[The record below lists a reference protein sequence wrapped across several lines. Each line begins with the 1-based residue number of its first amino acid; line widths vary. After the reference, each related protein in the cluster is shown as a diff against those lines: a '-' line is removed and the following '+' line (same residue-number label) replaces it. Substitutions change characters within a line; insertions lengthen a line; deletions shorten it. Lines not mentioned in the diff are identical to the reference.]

1 MYSAT
6 HVPVMLRESVSHL
19 VTDRGG
25 YYIDATFGRGGHAK
39 EILASINEKGS
50 VYAFDRDPASK
61 EQFEKTFRKEG
72 RLSFSQGK
80 FSDILTEMQGL
91 ELVGKVSGILID
103 CGVSSPQLEE
113 ASRGFS
119 FRREGPLDMRMNP
132 NEGFSAADWLNSADE
147 REISQVI
154 WKLGQE
160 SFARRIAR
168 SIVAKR
174 PLETT
179 IQLAGLVLKEYEL
192 SGRKKTRVH
201 PATKTFQA
209 IRMHVNG
216 EIKELQKI
224 LLDGP
229 EMLSIGG
236 RIVVISFHSIEDR
249 EVKKSFHRLAI
260 GTKLPRSIPILEK
273 DRIAS
278 WRSLGKALKPSI
290 KEIAVNPRS
299 RTAVMR
305 VIERV
310 T

>member
-1 MYSAT
+1 
-6 HVPVMLRESVSHL
+6 
-19 VTDRGG
+19 
-25 YYIDATFGRGGHAK
+25 
-39 EILASINEKGS
+39 
-50 VYAFDRDPASK
+50 
-61 EQFEKTFRKEG
+61 
-72 RLSFSQGK
+72 
-80 FSDILTEMQGL
+80 
-91 ELVGKVSGILID
+91 
-103 CGVSSPQLEE
+103 
-113 ASRGFS
+113 
-119 FRREGPLDMRMNP
+119 MRMNP

-179 IQLAGLVLKEYEL
+179 IQLARLVLKEYEF
-192 SGRKKTRVH
+192 SGRKKSRVH